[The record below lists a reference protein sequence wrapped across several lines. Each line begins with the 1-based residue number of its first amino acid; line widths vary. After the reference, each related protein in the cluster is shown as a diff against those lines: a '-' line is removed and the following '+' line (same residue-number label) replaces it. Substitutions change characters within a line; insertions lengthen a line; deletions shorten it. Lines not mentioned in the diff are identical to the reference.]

1 MYYKSCYLTTT
12 RPTLSVTHLKINLH
26 DTGRSVQ
33 VPRSDQT
40 TILNNHHDKFRKKLN
55 FKSILSL
62 LNESGLIPHEEYT
75 KLLNIPPTET
85 NYDKIDKLIAII
97 PSCDHDDFLM
107 RLILCLRKSVVDAGD
122 AHEELADSLQEALD
136 RYVSS
141 ISPPPTQDDG
151 DTSSKEDGNEFEILI
166 VNHSRDSRSILTV
179 GPGNP
184 SIRQGK

>member
-1 MYYKSCYLTTT
+1 M
-12 RPTLSVTHLKINLH
+12 THLKINLH

-40 TILNNHHDKFRKKLN
+40 TILNNHHDKFREKLN

-62 LNESGLIPHEEYT
+62 LNVSGLIPHEEYT

-107 RLILCLRKSVVDAGD
+107 HLILCLRKSVVDAGD

-136 RYVSS
+136 RYVPS
-141 ISPPPTQDDG
+141 ISPLPTQDD
-151 DTSSKEDGNEFEILI
+151 DDSSSKEDGNEFEILM
-166 VNHSRDSRSILTV
+166 VSHSGDIISTV
-179 GPGNP
+179 GTGNQ
-184 SIRQGK
+184 SIWQGNYDDT